1 MKYFVTF
8 YGQIKKKKNY
18 KLKIIGDKYILSL
31 NIMFSDENI
40 R

>member
-8 YGQIKKKKNY
+8 YGQIIKKNY

>member
-1 MKYFVTF
+1 MTKYFIIL
-8 YGQIKKKKNY
+8 YGQIKKNY
-18 KLKIIGDKYILSL
+18 KLKIIGDEFISSL